1 MGVFAMSPH
10 DPLVTLIKTT
20 EGKAKGEREKILTRQ
35 LLEKAPPEDLAGYS
49 AVDLHELIAG
59 RLAFLTERKPGRT
72 KLAVTNPEKP
82 FGDVTLIDII
92 NDDMPFLVDSTI
104 GLLTERGYDVR
115 LALHPVLS
123 VKRDG
128 TGKLTGVE
136 AKASPDSQAI
146 RESFLHIHLSRITAE
161 EANALEED
169 LKGVFA
175 DVRVAVL
182 DWRAMQQRLREAISA
197 YQKNP
202 PPIPIEELTESIA
215 FLQWLLDNHFTF
227 LGLREY
233 KFVGGAKK
241 GVLEPV
247 AETGLGILRKAEI
260 EVLKRGDELVSIS
273 PQIREFLNE
282 PAALIITKSDV
293 RATVHRRSAMDYV
306 GVKLFDAEGNLSG
319 ELRAIGL
326 FTSSAYTQNP
336 NEIPLLRKKLQR
348 VVAASGFSP
357 SGHSGKALV
366 AVLES
371 FPRDELFQIDA
382 DVLAEMAQGILRLE
396 ERPRARLFVRR
407 DKFDRFVSAFV
418 FIPRDRFD
426 SDVRRKVGEILAES
440 FDGRVVSFAPSF
452 GEGTLVR
459 VHFIILRNLG
469 KEPKPDLV
477 ALEQRIVEAV
487 RNWDDRLESSLIAKG
502 ASQARI
508 TRWRGAFPPGY
519 RDETDPQA
527 SLKDIEEID
536 ALSDDQIGVE
546 FLKAPTDGPN
556 EFHSR
561 LYHRGEAI
569 ALGRRLPILENLGL
583 QAISETTHILS
594 PTSGS
599 GRAVIHD
606 VLLQAPANAAIGGE
620 TFANLEAAFIAV
632 WTGMAEN
639 DPFNGLTLR
648 EGIAWRDVALLRALG
663 RYIRQS
669 AASFSPDYMA
679 QTLVKY
685 SPIAR
690 QLVSL
695 FYALFD
701 PKANNEKDAEAAQ
714 AKIEKAL
721 VDVYNLDEDRIIR
734 RYVNLVTSIIRTN
747 FFQAPK
753 ADGEPPLLNFKI
765 NSKLVEGLPEP
776 KPFAE
781 IFVYAPDVE
790 AVHLRGGH
798 IARGGIRWSDR
809 PEDFR
814 TEVLGLAKAQNV
826 KNAVIVPVGAKGGFI
841 PKRLKIGDSREAMQA
856 EGVRAYTRFIS
867 SLLDITDNLQG
878 DTVVPPVDTVRRD
891 GDDPYLV
898 VAADKG
904 TATFS
909 DTANG
914 IARRHGFWLDDAFAS
929 GGSAG
934 YDHKKMG
941 ITAKGAWEA
950 VKRHFR
956 EIDVDIQTTPFTVIG
971 VGDMSGDV
979 FGNGMLLSRKIR
991 LLAAFDHRDIF
1002 IDPNPDPETSFKER
1016 ERMFALPRSSWQDYD
1031 KSLVSK
1037 GGGVFSRSLKAI
1049 PLAPEIKAL
1058 TGLRA
1063 DKATPQELM
1072 HALLQ
1077 VSADLLWFGGIG
1089 TYVKASNEAQA
1100 DAGDRA
1106 NDGIRVDANEL
1117 KVKVVGEG
1125 ANLGVTQRGRVEFA
1139 LGGGRINTDAVD
1151 NSAGVNSS
1159 DIEVNIKIGLS
1170 RAEAAKRLTRENR
1183 NTLLADMTNDVAA
1196 LVLRNNYLQTLCLSV
1211 ALEQGTTE
1219 NSYAI
1224 QLMQQLEKSGELDRK
1239 IEYLPTDSQIIE
1251 RDLKGGGLTR
1261 PELAVVMAYAKIS
1274 LYGEI
1279 LASGVPDDPYLS
1291 RELKRYFPKAMQERF
1306 ADDIENHKLRREIIA
1321 TMLANSMINRGGPS
1335 FMAYISGETSAEPS
1349 DIAAA
1354 FAAARDSYDFLSLNT
1369 ALDAL
1374 DAKIPGML
1382 QNKLYAE
1389 LQLLLRW
1396 TTVWFLRHEK
1406 LDQGLQQLIGK
1417 YRDGLA
1423 KVDAVLAKT
1432 VPEAD
1437 LKAMH
1442 ERQSGLEKQGVPADL
1457 ARKLA
1462 SHRFLQR
1469 APDIVKIADTSGA
1482 SIEAVAAALFATAS
1496 DLGVE
1501 KLIEEGNSLRARDLL
1516 ERQAINRLRAQ
1527 VFENHRGIVQRIIN
1541 GKMSWADWRE
1551 KNQNRANAGIQN
1563 METILASKPFDIA
1576 RYAVAQGTL
1585 ADLASR

>member
-1 MGVFAMSPH
+1 MSPH
-10 DPLVTLIKTT
+10 DPLVALIRTT
-20 EGKAKGEREKILTRQ
+20 EGKVKGEREKLLARL
-35 LLEKAPPEDLAGYS
+35 LLEKAPPEDLQNHPAD
-49 AVDLHELIAG
+49 DLGQLVSG
-59 RLAFLTERKPGRT
+59 RMAFLADRKPGRT
-72 KLAVTNPEKP
+72 KIAVTNPEGP
-82 FGDVTLIDII
+82 FGAVTLVDIL

-104 GLLTERGYDVR
+104 SLLTERGYDVR

-128 TGKLTGVE
+128 DGKLTALE
-136 AKASPDSQAI
+136 AKPSSDAHTM
-146 RESFLHIHLSRITAE
+146 RESFMHFHLARINAD
-161 EANALEED
+161 EAWALEED
-169 LKGVFA
+169 LKAIFA

-182 DWRAMQQRLREAISA
+182 DWRAMQQRLREAITS

-202 PPIPIEELTESIA
+202 PPLPIEELTESIA

-227 LGLREY
+227 LGMREY
-233 KFVGGAKK
+233 KFEGGAKK
-241 GVLEPV
+241 GVLEPI
-247 AETGLGILRKAEI
+247 AETGLGILRQPEM
-260 EVLKRGDELVSIS
+260 EVLRRGNEKVAIS
-273 PQIREFLNE
+273 PQIREFLMQ
-282 PAALIITKSDV
+282 PAALVITKSDM
-293 RATVHRRSAMDYV
+293 RANVHRRSAMDYI
-306 GVKLFDAEGNLSG
+306 GVKLFDAEGELSG

-336 NEIPLLRKKLQR
+336 NEIPLLRKKLQQ
-348 VVAASGFSP
+348 VVQASGFSP

-366 AVLES
+366 AVLEG

-382 DVLAEMAQGILRLE
+382 DVLADMAAGILRLE
-396 ERPRARLFVRR
+396 ERPRTRLFVRR

-426 SDVRRKVGEILAES
+426 SDVRRKVGDMLAEA
-440 FDGRVVSFAPSF
+440 FDGRVASFAPSF

-469 KEPKPDLV
+469 KDPKPDL
-477 ALEQRIVEAV
+477 ASLEQRIVEVV
-487 RNWDDRLESSLIAKG
+487 RNWDDRLESALVAKG
-502 ASQARI
+502 ADQATI
-508 TRWRGAFPPGY
+508 ARWRGAFLPGY
-519 RDETDPQA
+519 RDSTDPA
-527 SLKDIEEID
+527 SSLKDIEEID
-536 ALSDDQIGVE
+536 ALAENESIGVE
-546 FLKAPTDGPN
+546 FIRTEGDGPR
-556 EFHSR
+556 ELHSR
-561 LYHRGEAI
+561 LYHQGDAI

-594 PTSGS
+594 PGS
-599 GRAVIHD
+599 SAGRTRAVIHD
-606 VLLQAPANAAIGGE
+606 VLLQAPANATIDDPA
-620 TFANLEAAFIAV
+620 TLKALEEAFLAV

-639 DPFNGLTLR
+639 DGFNALTLR
-648 EGIAWRDVALLRALG
+648 EGLGWRDVSLLRALG

-690 QLVSL
+690 QLVTL

-701 PKANNEKDAEAAQ
+701 PRSPDEKAADTAKE
-714 AKIEKAL
+714 KIEKAL

-734 RYVNLVTSIIRTN
+734 RYVNLVSAVLRTN
-747 FFQAPK
+747 FFQPAK
-753 ADGEPPLLNFKI
+753 ADGEPPLINFKI
-765 NSKLVEGLPEP
+765 SSKLVEGIPEP

-790 AVHLRGGH
+790 AVHLRAGP

-826 KNAVIVPVGAKGGFI
+826 KNAVIVPVGAKGGFV
-841 PKRLKIGDSREAMQA
+841 PKRLKIGDSREAIQA
-856 EGVRAYTRFIS
+856 EGVRAYKRFIS
-867 SLLDITDNLQG
+867 SLLDITDNLKG
-878 DTVVPPVDTVRRD
+878 DKVVAPIDVVRRD
-891 GDDPYLV
+891 KDDPYLV

-914 IARRHGFWLDDAFAS
+914 ISASHGFWLDDAFAS

-941 ITAKGAWEA
+941 ITARGAWEA

-956 EIDVDIQTTPFTVIG
+956 EIDVDIQTTPFSVIG

-979 FGNGMLLSRKIR
+979 FGNGMLLSREIR

-1002 IDPNPDPETSFKER
+1002 IDPEPDTEKSFKER

-1031 KSLVSK
+1031 KALISK

-1049 PLAPEIKAL
+1049 PLSPEMKKL
-1058 TGLRA
+1058 TGLA
-1063 DKATPQELM
+1063 GDKATPQELM
-1072 HALLQ
+1072 RALLL

-1089 TYVKASNEAQA
+1089 TYVKASNETQA

-1106 NDGIRVDANEL
+1106 NDALRVDADEL
-1117 KVKVVGEG
+1117 KVKVIGEG
-1125 ANLGVTQRGRVEFA
+1125 ANLGVTQRGRIEFG
-1139 LGGGRINTDAVD
+1139 LNSGRINTDAVD

-1170 RAEAAKRLTRENR
+1170 RAEAQGRLKREAR
-1183 NTLLADMTNDVAA
+1183 NELLADMTEDVAG
-1196 LVLRNNYLQTLCLSV
+1196 LVLRNNYLQTLCLSL

-1224 QLMQQLEKSGELDRK
+1224 QLMQRLEKSGELDRK
-1239 IEYLPTDSQIIE
+1239 LEALPTDTVVIE

-1261 PELAVVMAYAKIS
+1261 PELAVLMAYAKIS
-1274 LYGEI
+1274 LFGEI
-1279 LASGVPDDPYLS
+1279 VASDVPDDPYLS

-1306 ADDIENHKLRREIIA
+1306 ADDIEHHKLRREIIA

-1335 FMAYISGETSAEPS
+1335 FIAYVLGESSAGPA

-1354 FAAARDSYDFLSLNT
+1354 YAAARDSFDFLELNT
-1369 ALDAL
+1369 MIDGL
-1374 DAKIPGML
+1374 DAKVPGTL
-1382 QNKLYAE
+1382 QNKLYAG
-1389 LQLLLRW
+1389 LQRLLRW
-1396 TTVWFLRHEK
+1396 STVWFLRHEK
-1406 LDQGLQQLIGK
+1406 LDDGLQQLIER

-1423 KVDAVLAKT
+1423 KVEAVLAKT
-1432 VPEAD
+1432 VPAAD
-1437 LKAMH
+1437 LEQMKA
-1442 ERQSGLEKQGVPADL
+1442 RQSELEKQGVPAKL
-1457 ARKLA
+1457 AAKLA

-1469 APDIVKIADTSGA
+1469 APDIVKIAERTGA
-1482 SIEAVAAALFATAS
+1482 GIDAVAAVLFATAS
-1496 DLGVE
+1496 ELGVE
-1501 KLIEEGNSLRARDLL
+1501 RLIEEGNALRARDLL

-1527 VFENHRGIVQRIIN
+1527 VFENHRGIVTRIVES
-1541 GKMSWADWRE
+1541 KTSWADWRA
-1551 KNQNRANAGIQN
+1551 KNEARAAAVIEN
-1563 METILASKPFDIA
+1563 MDTILASKPFDIA

-1585 ADLASR
+1585 ADLAIR

>member
-1 MGVFAMSPH
+1 
-10 DPLVTLIKTT
+10 
-20 EGKAKGEREKILTRQ
+20 
-35 LLEKAPPEDLAGYS
+35 
-49 AVDLHELIAG
+49 
-59 RLAFLTERKPGRT
+59 
-72 KLAVTNPEKP
+72 VTNPGAP

-104 GLLTERGYDVR
+104 GLLTERGHDVR

-128 TGKLTGVE
+128 SGKLTGLE
-136 AKASPDSQAI
+136 ARSSPDSQAI
-146 RESFLHIHLSRITAE
+146 RESFLHIHLSRITPE
-161 EANALEED
+161 EAQALEEE

-182 DWRAMQQRLREAISA
+182 DWRAMQQRLREAIGA

-227 LGLREY
+227 LGMREY

-241 GVLEPV
+241 GALEPIPDS
-247 AETGLGILRKAEI
+247 GLGILRKEEI
-260 EVLKRGDELVSIS
+260 EVLKRGKELVAIS

-306 GVKLFDAEGNLSG
+306 GVKLFDADGTLSG
-319 ELRAIGL
+319 ELRGIGL

-348 VVAASGFSP
+348 VVAASGFAP
-357 SGHSGKALV
+357 SGHSGKALA

-382 DVLAEMAQGILRLE
+382 DVLAEIAQGILRLE
-396 ERPRARLFVRR
+396 ERPRTRLFVRR

-426 SDVRRKVGEILAES
+426 SDVRRKVGDLLAEA
-440 FDGRVVSFAPSF
+440 FDGRVASFAPSF
-452 GEGTLVR
+452 GEGTMVR
-459 VHFIILRNLG
+459 VHFIILRHAG
-469 KEPKPDLV
+469 KDPKPDLA
-477 ALEQRIVEAV
+477 ALEQRIVETV
-487 RNWDDRLESSLIAKG
+487 RNWDDRLESALIAR
-502 ASQARI
+502 AADQARI

-519 RDETDPQA
+519 RDSTDPEA
-527 SLKDIEEID
+527 SLKDIDEID
-536 ALSDDQIGVE
+536 ALSGDQVGVE
-546 FLKAPTDGPN
+546 FIRSPGDGPN

-561 LYHRGEAI
+561 LYHQGEAI

-594 PTSGS
+594 PASGT

-606 VLLQAPANAAIGGE
+606 VLLQAPANAKIGPD
-620 TFANLEAAFIAV
+620 TFAHLEEAFLAV
-632 WTGMAEN
+632 WTGRAEN
-639 DPFNGLTLR
+639 DAFNGLTLR
-648 EGIAWRDVALLRALG
+648 EGLVWRDAALLRALG

-669 AASFSPDYMA
+669 AASFSSDYMA

-690 QLVSL
+690 ELVSL

-701 PKANNEKDAEAAQ
+701 PKAHSEKDAEAAQ

-734 RYVNLVTSIIRTN
+734 RYVNLVTAIIRTN
-747 FFQAPK
+747 FFQPPK
-753 ADGEPPLLNFKI
+753 DDGEPPLVNFKI
-765 NSKLVEGLPEP
+765 NSKLVDGLPEP
-776 KPFAE
+776 RPFAE

-826 KNAVIVPVGAKGGFI
+826 KNAVIVPVGAKGGFV
-841 PKRLKIGDSREAMQA
+841 PKRLKIGDSREAIQA
-856 EGVRAYTRFIS
+856 EGVRAYTRFVS
-867 SLLDITDNLQG
+867 SLLDITDNLKG
-878 DTVVPPVDTVRRD
+878 EKVVAPADTVRRD

-914 IARRHGFWLDDAFAS
+914 ISRRHGFWLDDAFAS

-941 ITAKGAWEA
+941 ITARGGWEA

-979 FGNGMLLSRKIR
+979 FGNGMLLSRQIK

-1002 IDPNPDPETSFKER
+1002 IDPDPDPEGSFKER
-1016 ERMFALPRSSWQDYD
+1016 ERLFALPRSSWQDYD
-1031 KSLVSK
+1031 KSLISQ

-1049 PLAPEIKAL
+1049 PLSPEIKAL
-1058 TGLRA
+1058 TGLRTGT
-1063 DKATPQELM
+1063 ATPQELM
-1072 HALLQ
+1072 HALLL
-1077 VSADLLWFGGIG
+1077 VAADLLWFGGIG
-1089 TYVKASNEAQA
+1089 TYAKASSETQA

-1106 NDGIRVDANEL
+1106 NDSLRVDANEL

-1125 ANLGVTQRGRVEFA
+1125 ANLGVTQRGRIEFA
-1139 LGGGRINTDAVD
+1139 LAGGRINTDAVD

-1170 RAEAAKRLTRENR
+1170 RAEAAGRLTRDDR
-1183 NTLLADMTNDVAA
+1183 DKLLAHMTDDVAG
-1196 LVLRNNYLQTLCLSV
+1196 LVLRNNYLQTLCLSLAV
-1211 ALEQGTTE
+1211 EQGTTE
-1219 NSYAI
+1219 NGYAI

-1239 IEYLPTDSQIIE
+1239 IEYLPSDSLVIE

-1261 PELAVVMAYAKIS
+1261 PELAVIMAYAKIS

-1291 RELKRYFPKAMQERF
+1291 RELKRYFPRAMQERF
-1306 ADDIENHKLRREIIA
+1306 ADDIERHKLRREIIA

-1335 FMAYISGETSAEPS
+1335 FIAYVMAETSAVPA
-1349 DIAAA
+1349 DIASA
-1354 FAAARDSYDFLSLNT
+1354 FAAARDSYDFVALN
-1369 ALDAL
+1369 AAIDAL
-1374 DAKIPGML
+1374 DAKISGAL

-1423 KVDAVLAKT
+1423 QVDAVLAKT

-1437 LKAMH
+1437 LKEMQA
-1442 ERQSGLEKQGVPADL
+1442 RQSELEKQGVPAEL

-1469 APDIVKIADTSGA
+1469 APDIVKIAEKSGA
-1482 SIEAVAAALFATAS
+1482 GIETVAAVLFATGS

-1501 KLIEEGNSLRARDLL
+1501 KLIEEGNALRARDLL

-1527 VFENHRGIVQRIIN
+1527 VFENHRGIVQRIVD
-1541 GKMSWADWRE
+1541 GKTSWAEWRE
-1551 KNQNRANAGIQN
+1551 KNQARANAVIQN
-1563 METILASKPFDIA
+1563 MATILASKPFDIA

-1585 ADLASR
+1585 ADLAIR

>member
-1 MGVFAMSPH
+1 MSPH

-35 LLEKAPPEDLAGYS
+35 LLEKAPAEDLAGYS
-49 AVDLHELIAG
+49 AEDLHDLVAG
-59 RLAFLTERKPGRT
+59 RLVFLTDRKPGRS
-72 KLAVTNPEKP
+72 KVQVTNPDKP
-82 FGDVTLIDII
+82 FGDVTLIDIL

-104 GLLTERGYDVR
+104 GLLTERGHDVR

-128 TGKLTGVE
+128 TGKLTGLE
-136 AKASPDSQAI
+136 AKPSPDSQAI

-161 EANALEED
+161 EAQALDDD
-169 LKGVFA
+169 LKSVFA

-182 DWRAMQQRLREAISA
+182 DWRAMQQRLREAITS

-241 GVLEPV
+241 GVLEPI
-247 AETGLGILRKAEI
+247 ADSGLGILRKAEI
-260 EVLKRGDELVSIS
+260 EVLKRGSDLVAIS

-306 GVKLFDAEGNLSG
+306 GLKLFDAEGELSG

-382 DVLAEMAQGILRLE
+382 DVLADIAQGILRLE
-396 ERPRARLFVRR
+396 ERPRTRLFIRR

-426 SDVRRKVGEILAES
+426 SDVRRKVGDLLAEA
-440 FDGRVVSFAPSF
+440 FDGRVASFAPSF

-459 VHFIILRNLG
+459 VHFIVLRNPG

-477 ALEQRIVEAV
+477 DLEQRIVETV
-487 RNWDDRLESSLIAKG
+487 RNWDDRLESALMAKG
-502 ASQARI
+502 AEQARI

-519 RDETDPQA
+519 RDGTDPQA
-527 SLKDIEEID
+527 SLKDISEID
-536 ALSDDQIGVE
+536 ALSGDEIGVE
-546 FLKAPTDGPN
+546 FIKTANDGPN

-561 LYHRGEAI
+561 LYHQGEAI

-594 PTSGS
+594 PSSGS

-606 VLLQAPANAAIGGE
+606 VLLQAPANATIGPE
-620 TFANLEAAFIAV
+620 TFAQLEAAFLAV
-632 WTGMAEN
+632 WRGMAEN

-648 EGIAWRDVALLRALG
+648 EGLGWRDVSLLRALG

-669 AASFSPDYMA
+669 AASFSSDYMA
-679 QTLVKY
+679 HTLVKY
-685 SPIAR
+685 PAIAR
-690 QLVSL
+690 QLVTL

-701 PKANNEKDAEAAQ
+701 PKANNETDAQAAQ
-714 AKIEKAL
+714 EKIEKAL

-753 ADGEPPLLNFKI
+753 DDGQPPLINFKI
-765 NSKLVEGLPEP
+765 NSKLVDGLPEP

-826 KNAVIVPVGAKGGFI
+826 KNAVIVPVGAKGGFV
-841 PKRLKIGDSREAMQA
+841 PKRLRIGDSREAIQA
-856 EGVRAYTRFIS
+856 EGIRTYTRFIS
-867 SLLDITDNLQG
+867 SLLDITDDLKG
-878 DTVVPPVDTVRRD
+878 DKVVPPADTVRRD

-914 IARRHGFWLDDAFAS
+914 IARSHGFWLDDAFAS

-941 ITAKGAWEA
+941 ITARGAWEA

-979 FGNGMLLSRKIR
+979 FGNGMLLSRQIR

-1002 IDPNPDPETSFKER
+1002 IDPTPDTESSFKER

-1031 KSLVSK
+1031 KSLISK
-1037 GGGVFSRSLKAI
+1037 GGGVFSRTLKSI
-1049 PLAPEIKAL
+1049 PLTPEIKAL

-1063 DKATPQELM
+1063 DKATPQEIM
-1072 HALLQ
+1072 HALLSA
-1077 VSADLLWFGGIG
+1077 SADLMWFGGIG
-1089 TYVKASNEAQA
+1089 TYVKASNESQA

-1106 NDGIRVDANEL
+1106 NDVLRVDAHEL

-1125 ANLGVTQRGRVEFA
+1125 ANLGLTQRGRIEFA
-1139 LGGGRINTDAVD
+1139 LNGGRINTDAVD

-1170 RAEAAKRLTRENR
+1170 RAEAAKRLTREDR
-1183 NTLLADMTNDVAA
+1183 NTLLANMTDEVAG
-1196 LVLRNNYLQTLCLSV
+1196 LVLRNNYLQTLCLSL
-1211 ALEQGTTE
+1211 AQEQGTTE

-1224 QLMQQLEKSGELDRK
+1224 QLMQQLEKAGELDRK
-1239 IEYLPTDSQIIE
+1239 IEYLPSDSQIIE

-1261 PELAVVMAYAKIS
+1261 PELAVLMAYAKIS
-1274 LYGEI
+1274 LYGLI

-1291 RELKRYFPKAMQERF
+1291 RELKRYFPKAMQDRF
-1306 ADDIENHKLRREIIA
+1306 ADDIEHHKLRREIIA

-1335 FMAYISGETSAEPS
+1335 FIAYVLGESSAEPA

-1369 ALDAL
+1369 AIDGL
-1374 DAKIPGML
+1374 DAKIPGVV
-1382 QNKLYAE
+1382 QNKLYAG

-1396 TTVWFLRHEK
+1396 TTVWFLRHEQ

-1423 KVDAVLAKT
+1423 KVDAVLTKT
-1432 VPEAD
+1432 VPEAE
-1437 LKAMH
+1437 LKEMQD
-1442 ERQSGLEKQGVPADL
+1442 RQSELEKHGVPAEL

-1469 APDIVKIADTSGA
+1469 APDIVKIADKTGA
-1482 SIEAVAAALFATAS
+1482 SIEAVAAVMFATSA

-1501 KLIEEGNSLRARDLL
+1501 RLIEEGNALRARDLL

-1527 VFENHRGIVQRIIN
+1527 VFENHRGIVQRVIQD
-1541 GKMSWADWRE
+1541 KSDWAKWRE
-1551 KNQNRANAGIQN
+1551 KNQTRATAVIQN

-1585 ADLASR
+1585 ADLAIR

>member
-1 MGVFAMSPH
+1 MSPH
-10 DPLVTLIKTT
+10 DPLVALIRMA
-20 EGKAKGEREKILTRQ
+20 EGKAKGEREKLLTRQ
-35 LLEKAPPEDLAGYS
+35 LLEKAPPDDLQGYTAEDLGQ
-49 AVDLHELIAG
+49 LIHG
-59 RLAFLTERKPGRT
+59 RMGFLAERKPGRS
-72 KLAVTNPEKP
+72 KIAVSNPEAP
-82 FGDVTLIDII
+82 FGDITLIDIL

-104 GLLTERGYDVR
+104 GLLTERGLDVR

-123 VKRDG
+123 VKRDA
-128 TGKLTGVE
+128 TGKLTGLE
-136 AKASPDSQAI
+136 AKPSSDAQTM
-146 RESFLHIHLSRITAE
+146 RESFMHIHIGRIGAD
-161 EANALEED
+161 EAIALEDD
-169 LKGVFA
+169 LKAVFA

-182 DWRAMQQRLREAISA
+182 DWRAMQQRLREAIAS
-197 YQKNP
+197 YQRNP

-227 LGLREY
+227 LGMREY
-233 KFVGGAKK
+233 KFEGGAKK
-241 GVLEPV
+241 GVLEPM

-260 EVLKRGDELVSIS
+260 EVLRRGSDLVAIS
-273 PQIREFLNE
+273 PQIREFLMQ
-282 PAALIITKSDV
+282 PHALIITKSDV

-336 NEIPLLRKKLQR
+336 NDIPLLRKKLQR

-366 AVLES
+366 AVLEG

-382 DVLAEMAQGILRLE
+382 DVLADIAQGILRLE
-396 ERPRARLFVRR
+396 ERPRTRLFVRR

-426 SDVRRKVGEILAES
+426 SDVRRKVGDILAES
-440 FDGRVVSFAPSF
+440 FEGRVASFAPSF
-452 GEGTLVR
+452 GEGALVR
-459 VHFIILRNLG
+459 VHFIILRNPG
-469 KEPKPDLV
+469 KDPKPDL
-477 ALEQRIVEAV
+477 AQLEQRVVEAV
-487 RNWDDRLESSLIAKG
+487 RNWDDRLESALAAKNVERKRIA
-502 ASQARI
+502 
-508 TRWRGAFPPGY
+508 RWLGAFPPGY
-519 RDETDPQA
+519 RDTNDPQA

-536 ALSDDQIGVE
+536 ALSGEAIGVE
-546 FLKAPTDGPN
+546 FIRLAEDKPQ
-556 EFHSR
+556 ELHSR
-561 LYHRGEAI
+561 LYHQGDAI

-594 PTSGS
+594 PGS
-599 GRAVIHD
+599 GDGRIRAVIHD
-606 VLLQAPANAAIGGE
+606 VLLAAPANAPVDRPE
-620 TFANLEAAFIAV
+620 MLMLLEEAFLAV
-632 WTGMAEN
+632 WNGMAEN
-639 DPFNGLTLR
+639 DAFNGLVLR
-648 EGIAWRDVALLRALG
+648 EGLAWRDVSLLRAFG

-669 AASFSPDYMA
+669 ASYSSDYMA

-685 SPIAR
+685 PAIAR
-690 QLVSL
+690 QLVTL

-701 PKANNEKDAEAAQ
+701 PGKRNDKDAEAAQ

-721 VDVYNLDEDRIIR
+721 IDVYNLDEDRIIR
-734 RYVNLVTSIIRTN
+734 RYVNLVGALTRTN
-747 FFQAPK
+747 FFQKPK
-753 ADGEPPLLNFKI
+753 DDGQPPLINFKI

-776 KPFAE
+776 RPFAE

-790 AVHLRGGH
+790 AVHLRGGQ

-826 KNAVIVPVGAKGGFI
+826 KNAVIVPVGAKGGFV
-841 PKRLKIGDSREAMQA
+841 PKRLKVGDSREAIQA
-856 EGVRAYTRFIS
+856 EGVRSYTRFIS
-867 SLLDITDNLQG
+867 SLLDITDNLKG
-878 DTVVPPVDTVRRD
+878 DKVVAPADTVRRD

-914 IARRHGFWLDDAFAS
+914 ISQSHGFWLDDAFAS

-941 ITAKGAWEA
+941 ITARGAWEA

-956 EIDVDIQTTPFTVIG
+956 EMDVDIQSTPFTVIG

-1002 IDPNPDPETSFKER
+1002 IDPDPDMEKSFKER

-1031 KSLVSK
+1031 KSLISK
-1037 GGGVFSRSLKAI
+1037 GGGVFPRSLKAI
-1049 PLAPEIKAL
+1049 PLSAEMRAL
-1058 TGLRA
+1058 TGLSA
-1063 DKATPQELM
+1063 EKATPQEIM
-1072 HALLQ
+1072 HALLG

-1089 TYVKASNEAQA
+1089 TYVKASNETQP

-1106 NDGIRVDANEL
+1106 NDAIRIDANEL
-1117 KVKVVGEG
+1117 KVKVIGEG
-1125 ANLGVTQRGRVEFA
+1125 ANLGVTQKGRIEFA
-1139 LGGGRINTDAVD
+1139 LNGGRINTDAVD

-1170 RAEAAKRLTRENR
+1170 RAEAAKRLTRPERDKFLAEMTEN
-1183 NTLLADMTNDVAA
+1183 VAS
-1196 LVLRNNYLQTLCLSV
+1196 LVLRNNYLQTLCLSLV
-1211 ALEQGTTE
+1211 QEQGTAE
-1219 NSYAI
+1219 VSYAM
-1224 QLMQQLEKSGELDRK
+1224 QLMQRLEKSGELDRK
-1239 IEYLPTDSQIIE
+1239 LEWLPSDALVIE

-1261 PELAVVMAYAKIS
+1261 PELAVLMAYAKIS
-1274 LYGEI
+1274 LFNEI
-1279 LASGVPDDPYLS
+1279 VASDVPDDPYLS
-1291 RELKRYFPKAMQERF
+1291 RELKRYFPMAMQERF

-1335 FMAYISGETSAEPS
+1335 FIAYVISETSAGSAE
-1349 DIAAA
+1349 IAAA
-1354 FAAARDSYDFLSLNT
+1354 FAAARDSFDFLELNT
-1369 ALDAL
+1369 MIDGLDAR
-1374 DAKIPGML
+1374 IPGAL
-1382 QNKLYAE
+1382 QNRLYAG
-1389 LQLLLRW
+1389 LQRLLRW
-1396 TTVWFLRHEK
+1396 TTVWFLRHEE
-1406 LDQGLQQLIGK
+1406 LADGLQQLIAR

-1423 KVDAVLAKT
+1423 KVNASLAKT
-1432 VPEAD
+1432 VPASD
-1437 LKAMH
+1437 LKQMQ
-1442 ERQSGLEKQGVPADL
+1442 ERQDELEKQNVPAAL

-1469 APDIVKIADTSGA
+1469 APDIVKIAERTGA
-1482 SIEAVAAALFATAS
+1482 GIEAVAAILFASAS

-1501 KLIEEGNSLRARDLL
+1501 KLIEEGNALRARDLL

-1527 VFENHRGIVQRIIN
+1527 VFESHRGIVTRILKE
-1541 GKMSWADWRE
+1541 KMGWAEWRE
-1551 KNQNRANAGIQN
+1551 KNQARAAAVIEAMN
-1563 METILASKPFDIA
+1563 TILASKPFDIA

-1585 ADLASR
+1585 ADLAQR